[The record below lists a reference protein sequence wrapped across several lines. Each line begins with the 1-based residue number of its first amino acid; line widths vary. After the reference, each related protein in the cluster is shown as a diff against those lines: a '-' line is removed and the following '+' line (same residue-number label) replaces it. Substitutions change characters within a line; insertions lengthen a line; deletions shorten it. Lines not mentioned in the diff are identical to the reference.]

1 MLGCITVH
9 ITTVPPG
16 RTPAGS
22 GRSPVTSSCSVA
34 DAAAA
39 PSFASAR
46 RREAADRA
54 QTATTAL
61 LDLRSVSQW
70 VRRVYQPE
78 LRRETD
84 RSLSSP
90 ATAVCIPHVCES
102 RPHATRCACAVHGMK
117 CGWRARDVRAC
128 EGSMVRVLYFCVPS
142 NHNTPSIGF
151 DGFEKVLIGTRGPRG
166 AFLDGG
172 ERASGREQRSEDCQR
187 SPCSP
192 PTFPYHV
199 SSR

>member
-1 MLGCITVH
+1 M
-9 ITTVPPG
+9 
-16 RTPAGS
+16 
-22 GRSPVTSSCSVA
+22 TSSCSVA

-46 RREAADRA
+46 RREAALPA
-54 QTATTAL
+54 QTVTAAL
-61 LDLRSVSQW
+61 CNLRSVSQW
-70 VRRVYQPE
+70 VRRVYIPHP
-78 LRRETD
+78 RRETD
-84 RSLSSP
+84 RPLSSP

-102 RPHATRCACAVHGMK
+102 RPHATRCARAVHGMK

>member
-1 MLGCITVH
+1 M
-9 ITTVPPG
+9 
-16 RTPAGS
+16 
-22 GRSPVTSSCSVA
+22 TSSCSVA

-172 ERASGREQRSEDCQR
+172 ERASGREQRSEDCQQ